1 MAEWVAVNHQVR
13 GPSPRLGAK
22 TTSSVTGTE
31 QSLHCCERATEYTY
45 PGYGAYDVDV
55 VKAELL
61 LSV

>member
-1 MAEWVAVNHQVR
+1 
-13 GPSPRLGAK
+13 LGAK